1 MARKEKTNHT
11 SHTRK
16 NRTLLFLLVCSVLLL
31 STGKVDGKKLLVK
44 KTPSPR
50 TLRAMARVYMA
61 YGEYEKAQP
70 LAEQA
75 LISAKNK
82 NASDSEL
89 CSCLIDLAYL
99 YNELGRLEDA
109 EKMCVLGLKLQ
120 EKVYY
125 EKHPYIAHTLTN
137 LSSIY
142 QAQGRYQKAKAALN
156 RAVTI
161 MLDCHTENDKAMIPF
176 KVAFAQLL
184 TAEGDFK
191 KADTYYQSAMALI
204 NKSYGP
210 NHLYT
215 ATVLADIAKL
225 YTLQQRYNEAEN
237 LINRSVATQE
247 KYYGPKHHLIASSW
261 LTKAEVCRVKKN
273 YAESNRLIE
282 KALSAVK
289 KRGSAVI
296 FAKMKQR
303 ADKIRSIK
311 PAAFSAV
318 AKGGK

>member
-1 MARKEKTNHT
+1 MARKEKTNHK
-11 SHTRK
+11 SRK
-16 NRTLLFLLVCSVLLL
+16 NRTLLFLLVCSLLL
-31 STGKVDGKKLLVK
+31 LNAGKADGKKLLVK
-44 KTPSPR
+44 RTPSPK

-75 LISAKNK
+75 LVSAKNK
-82 NASDSEL
+82 NDSDAEL

-99 YNELGRLEDA
+99 YNELGKLEDA
-109 EKMCVLGLKLQ
+109 EKMCILGLRLQ

-125 EKHPYIAHTLTN
+125 EKHPYIAYTLTN

-142 QAQGRYQKAKAALN
+142 QAQGRYQKAEAALE

-161 MLDCHTENDKAMIPF
+161 MLDCHSDNDKAMIPF

-184 TAEGDFK
+184 TVEGDFEN
-191 KADTYYQSAMALI
+191 ADAYYQSAMALI

-210 NHLYT
+210 DHLYT

-273 YAESNRLIE
+273 YAESDRLIE

-289 KRGSAVI
+289 KKGNSVI

-303 ADKIRSIK
+303 ADKIRSVV
-311 PAAFSAV
+311 PAAYSPL
-318 AKGGK
+318 AKAGK

>member
-1 MARKEKTNHT
+1 MARKENLNNT
-11 SHTRK
+11 SHK
-16 NRTLLFLLVCSVLLL
+16 NRTLLFLLVCGIFLL
-31 STGKVDGKKLLVK
+31 SAAKVDGKKLQLK

-61 YGEYEKAQP
+61 YGEYQKAQP

-82 NASDSEL
+82 NASDTEL
-89 CSCLIDLAYL
+89 CSCMTDLAYL
-99 YNELGRLEDA
+99 YNELGRLQDA
-109 EKMCVLGLKLQ
+109 EKMCIMGLRLQ

-125 EKHPYIAHTLTN
+125 ENHPYIAHTLTN
-137 LSSIY
+137 LCSIY
-142 QAQGRYQKAKAALN
+142 QTQGRYQKAKDALN

-161 MLDCHTENDKAMIPF
+161 MLDSHRENDKAMIPF
-176 KVAFAQLL
+176 KVAFAKLFA
-184 TAEGDFK
+184 AEGDFK
-191 KADTYYQSAMALI
+191 KADAYYQSAIALI

-225 YTLQQRYNEAEN
+225 YTLQQRYNEAEK

-247 KYYGPKHHLIASSW
+247 KYYGPKNHLIASSW
-261 LTKAEVCRVKKN
+261 LTKAEVCREKKN
-273 YAESNRLIE
+273 YAESDRLIE

-289 KRGSAVI
+289 KKGNVVT

-303 ADKIRSIK
+303 ADRIRSVV
-311 PAAFSAV
+311 PAAYTPV
-318 AKGGK
+318 AKASQ